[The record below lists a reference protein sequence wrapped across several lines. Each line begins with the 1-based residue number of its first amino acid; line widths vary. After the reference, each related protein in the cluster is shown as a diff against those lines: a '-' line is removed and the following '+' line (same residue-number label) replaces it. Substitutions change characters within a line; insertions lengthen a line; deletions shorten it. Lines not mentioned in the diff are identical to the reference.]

1 MTIEFNAA
9 QHDMRSGYFG
19 GAPGMLVSGLVWLLA
34 GLVGLVVSQKASVF
48 TLFIGGMAI
57 HPVGSLLAKWLGRR
71 GKHMPGNPL
80 LPLALETT
88 ILLFIGLFLA
98 FAMLQINSQYF
109 YPVML
114 LIIGGR
120 YLMFSSLYGMRMY
133 WVIGGLLAISGAACF
148 VLQVAFL
155 VGAFVGGV
163 IEVLGA
169 AVIFNLARR
178 EAPL

>member
-1 MTIEFNAA
+1 MEFKAA
-9 QHDMRSGYFG
+9 QQDMRTGYFG

-34 GLVGLVVSQKASVF
+34 GVVGLLVSQQASVL
-48 TLFIGGMAI
+48 TLFFGGMAI
-57 HPVGSLLAKWLGRR
+57 HPLGSVLAKLLGRS
-71 GKHMPGNPL
+71 GKHTPGNPL

-98 FAMLQINSQYF
+98 FAMLQINNQYF

-120 YLMFSSLYGMRMY
+120 YLMFSSLYGMRSY
-133 WVIGGLLAISGAACF
+133 WVIGGLLAASGAACF
-148 VLQVAFL
+148 VLDAEFI

-163 IEVLGA
+163 VEVLGA
-169 AVIFNLARR
+169 LVIFNLARR
-178 EAPL
+178 EALP

>member
-1 MTIEFNAA
+1 MEFKAA
-9 QHDMRSGYFG
+9 QQDMRTGYFG

-34 GLVGLVVSQKASVF
+34 AVVGLLVSQQASVL
-48 TLFIGGMAI
+48 TLFVGGMAI
-57 HPVGSLLAKWLGRR
+57 YPLGSVLAKLLGRS
-71 GKHMPGNPL
+71 GTHTPGNPL

-98 FAMLQINSQYF
+98 FAMWQINNQYF

-120 YLMFSSLYGMRMY
+120 YLMFSSLYGMRSY
-133 WVIGGLLAISGAACF
+133 WVIGGLLAGSGAACF
-148 VLQVAFL
+148 VLDAEFI
-155 VGAFVGGV
+155 VGAFVGGA

-169 AVIFNLARR
+169 VVIFNLARR
-178 EAPL
+178 EALP